1 MHLVHYFI
9 TGGAGFI
16 GSNFVDM
23 LLSDSSSSIDSVTVF
38 DKFTYSGNIKNLGAQ
53 MSNPKLTVIKG
64 DICDYESLLRA
75 MTEKDI
81 VVHFA
86 AESHVDNSILYA
98 DRFIQ
103 TNVTGTQRVLEA
115 ALNSGVKRVVNVS
128 TDEVYG
134 SVLTGASSED
144 SQLLPNSPYASSKAG
159 ADLIARAYFKTYGLD
174 VVTTRSGNNF
184 GRNQHL
190 EKLIP
195 LMVDRLSR
203 GLKIPIYGS
212 GLNVREWIYVSDNC
226 RAIYKVLQLGKA
238 GEIYNIGSGNNLTN
252 LEVARTVLDIMEIEE
267 DRIEFVPDRKGH
279 DFRYKLD
286 CSKLASLGHNNLIE
300 WREGLRSYVNWYLL
314 NPHHWNRN

>member
-1 MHLVHYFI
+1 
-9 TGGAGFI
+9 
-16 GSNFVDM
+16 
-23 LLSDSSSSIDSVTVF
+23 
-38 DKFTYSGNIKNLGAQ
+38 
-53 MSNPKLTVIKG
+53 
-64 DICDYESLLRA
+64 

-184 GRNQHL
+184 GKHQHL

-195 LMVDRLSR
+195 LMVDRLSH

-252 LEVARTVLDIMEIEE
+252 LEVVRTVLEIMEIEE

-300 WREGLRSYVNWYLL
+300 WREGLRSYVSWYLL